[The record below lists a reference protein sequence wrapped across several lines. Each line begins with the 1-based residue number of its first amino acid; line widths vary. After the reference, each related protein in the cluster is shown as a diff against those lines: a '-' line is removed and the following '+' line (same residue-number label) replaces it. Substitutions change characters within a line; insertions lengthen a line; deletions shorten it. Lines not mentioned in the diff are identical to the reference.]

1 MRLFVALDLDSAVR
15 QRIVRFLEGVSP
27 FAPEVRW
34 VRPESLH
41 ITLKFIGE
49 QTAPQVEAIKQV
61 LHKVEAPQFEIAV
74 RSWGFF
80 PTVKAA
86 RVFSIGMHGPP
97 ALAALATAIDA
108 ATASL
113 GIPSEERAFNP
124 HLTLARSGRGA
135 SGAPGLRK
143 GDGPNPVFQTLQKR
157 LAQMAEVEF
166 GTMAAREFF
175 LYQSQLGAG
184 GSKYSKLDRF
194 GLL

>member
-1 MRLFVALDLDSAVR
+1 MRIFVGLDLDPAIR
-15 QRIVRFLEGVSP
+15 QRIQRFVEGVSP
-27 FAPEVRW
+27 FAPEARW

-49 QTAPQVEAIKQV
+49 QKAEQVEAIKQV
-61 LHKVEAPQFEIAV
+61 LNKVETPQFEIAL

-80 PTVKAA
+80 PTVKAP
-86 RVFSIGMHGPP
+86 RVFWIGLDGPP
-97 ALAALATAIDA
+97 ALVGLAAAIDA

-113 GIPSEERAFNP
+113 GIAAEERAFSP
-124 HLTLARSGRGA
+124 HLTLARSGQGA

-143 GDGPNPVFQTLQKR
+143 GDGPNPVFQMLQKR

-175 LYQSQLGAG
+175 LYQSQLGAY
-184 GSKYSKLDRF
+184 GSNYSKLGKF
-194 GLL
+194 ELL

>member
-1 MRLFVALDLDSAVR
+1 MRIFVGLDLDPAIR
-15 QRIVRFLEGVSP
+15 QRIQRFLEGVSA
-27 FAPEVRW
+27 FAPEARW

-49 QTAPQVEAIKQV
+49 QTAEQVEAIKHV
-61 LHKVEAPQFEIAV
+61 LSKVEAPGFEIAL
-74 RSWGFF
+74 RGWGFF
-80 PTVKAA
+80 PPVKAP
-86 RVFSIGMHGPP
+86 RVFWIGMDGPP
-97 ALAALATAIDA
+97 ALAGLAAAIDA

-113 GIPSEERAFNP
+113 GIPAEERAFSP

-143 GDGPNPVFQTLQKR
+143 GYGPNPVFQMLQKR
-157 LAQMAEVEF
+157 LGQMAEVEF

-184 GSKYSKLDRF
+184 GSKYSKLEKF
-194 GLL
+194 ELL

>member
-1 MRLFVALDLDSAVR
+1 MRIFVGLDLDPAIR
-15 QRIVRFLEGVSP
+15 QRIERFVEGVRP
-27 FAPEVRW
+27 FGPEARW

-49 QTAPQVEAIKQV
+49 ETAEQVEAIKEV
-61 LHKVEAPQFEIAV
+61 LRKVEAPQFEIAL
-74 RSWGFF
+74 RGWGFF
-80 PTVKAA
+80 PTVEAP
-86 RVFSIGMHGPP
+86 RVFWIGMEGPP
-97 ALAALATAIDA
+97 ALAGLAASIDA

-113 GIPSEERAFNP
+113 GIPAEERSFSP
-124 HLTLARSGRGA
+124 HLTLARSGRRG

-143 GDGPNPVFQTLQKR
+143 GDVPNRVFQMLQKR

-184 GSKYSKLDRF
+184 GSKYSKLEKF
-194 GLL
+194 ELL